1 MRLRENV
8 RNLRRVDD
16 TNHASLAMASLSAV
30 EPYWSRS
37 VLDLIGEGPVG
48 NLLGIVGRDE
58 ARPEAVVHG
67 RTWLGESALSNGV
80 VLGPELE
87 SDSVALSC
95 GNGLR
100 NEDEASGLVRNGN
113 DMVFRNSGTGKGGS
127 GED

>member
-1 MRLRENV
+1 
-8 RNLRRVDD
+8 
-16 TNHASLAMASLSAV
+16 MASLRAV

-48 NLLGIVGRDE
+48 NLLGIGSGDE

-67 RTWLGESALSNGV
+67 RAWLGESALSNGV

-87 SDSVALSC
+87 SDGVALSC
-95 GNGLR
+95 SNGLR
-100 NEDEASGLVRNGN
+100 NEDEASGPVGN
-113 DMVFRNSGTGKGGS
+113 SDDVVFRNSGTGKGGG